1 MQLGRVL
8 CNVGNDSVFSVV
20 NLEVYI
26 SCIARVESSQLLLA
40 LLSSSKHTKSVGIV
54 ALVLAFSLG
63 WFLFF
68 FPPTFPFH
76 YWDWIIGF
84 GFMFLRGHVSFAHA
98 RWEIH

>member
-1 MQLGRVL
+1 MVL

-26 SCIARVESSQLLLA
+26 SCIARVESSQLPLA

-54 ALVLAFSLG
+54 ALVLAVGLG
-63 WFLFF
+63 WFLFST
-68 FPPTFPFH
+68 PTFPFH

-84 GFMFLRGHVSFAHA
+84 GFMFLRGHVSFDHA
-98 RWEIH
+98 RWGIH